1 LRGESV
7 AGLPERAASHLTRR
21 GSLAY
26 YLAAWVCGVFFF
38 SFARVLAQPG
48 HGDFPLALLMAFFIS
63 AAVAWPA
70 LLIFGFLLRRTAR
83 TFSVEAAVRWIAV
96 GGALAVL
103 FGAAFLPL
111 QRMPAI
117 GFRSWVNIPARL
129 FTLNGLSE
137 SSDRY
142 GWTINTLATALAGM
156 ATGFVLFRVEKAFS
170 SAPEASK

>member
-7 AGLPERAASHLTRR
+7 AGLPERAAPHLTRR

-38 SFARVLAQPG
+38 SFVRVLAQPS
-48 HGDFPLALLMAFFIS
+48 HGDFPLALLMAFFVS

-70 LLIFGFLLRRTAR
+70 LLLFGFLLRRAAR
-83 TFSVEAAVRWIAV
+83 IISLGVATRWIAI
-96 GGALAVL
+96 GGALAIL
-103 FGAAFLPL
+103 FGAAFLPF
-111 QRMPAI
+111 QGMPAI
-117 GFRSWVNIPARL
+117 SFRSWFNIQARL

-137 SSDRY
+137 SSDSY
-142 GWTINTLATALAGM
+142 GWTINTFATALAGM

-170 SAPEASK
+170 AAPEASN

>member
-7 AGLPERAASHLTRR
+7 AGLPERAAPHLTRR

-26 YLAAWVCGVFFF
+26 YLAAWVCGVFFI
-38 SFARVLAQPG
+38 SLVRVLAQPG
-48 HGDFPLALLMAFFIS
+48 HGDFPLVLLMAFFIP

-70 LLIFGFLLRRTAR
+70 LLIFGFLLRRAAR
-83 TFSVEAAVRWIAV
+83 IFSVGAAIKWMVI
-96 GGALAVL
+96 GGALAIL

-111 QRMPAI
+111 QKMPAI
-117 GFRSWVNIPARL
+117 SFRSWINIAARL

-137 SSDRY
+137 SSDGY
-142 GWTINTLATALAGM
+142 GWTINTVATALAGM

-170 SAPEASK
+170 AAPEASK